1 MKQSVFM
8 LVACLGAAVSAAPT
22 AVKPFSDYQVILD
35 RKPFGAPPDAS
46 QIPERAIP
54 VGESF
59 AASLQLSGIYELDDG
74 NLRVAVTDKKDNSY
88 FSLVLGEKD
97 DASGIELI
105 DADYDE
111 EKATLQK
118 DDQVVVLS
126 MRDSAGGQVLSA
138 AESQERV
145 KEAAERRTSYAER
158 RRLRMLERQKPVEVP
173 KPIYTGEELE
183 KHLQEYQMEVIRG
196 GNLPPLPVQLTPEND
211 AKLVAEGV
219 LPPVDD
225 AGYELVPEDEA
236 GEEEYYEEGA
246 E

>member
-1 MKQSVFM
+1 MKQWFAM
-8 LVACLGAAVSAAPT
+8 IAGGLCAVAAWAAPAT
-22 AVKPFSDYQVILD
+22 RPFEDYQVILD
-35 RKPFGAPPDAS
+35 RKPFGRPPEAV
-46 QIPERAIP
+46 QAERAVP

-97 DASGIELI
+97 EVSGIELV

-118 DDQVVVLS
+118 DGQVVVLS
-126 MRDSAGGQVLSA
+126 MRDAAGGQVLSSM
-138 AESQERV
+138 EGQERV
-145 KEAAERRTSYAER
+145 KQAEERRTSYAER

-173 KPIYTGEELE
+173 KPMYTGEELE
-183 KHLQEYQMEVIRG
+183 KHLQEYQMELIRDG
-196 GNLPPLPVQLTPEND
+196 TMPPLPVQLTPEND

-225 AGYELVPEDEA
+225 EGYEAVPEEEA
-236 GEEEYYEEGA
+236 EEYYEP
-246 E
+246 

>member
-88 FSLVLGEKD
+88 FTLVLGEKD
-97 DASGIELI
+97 AGLGIELI
-105 DADYDE
+105 DVDYE
-111 EKATLQK
+111 AEKATLQK
-118 DDQVVVLS
+118 DGQVVVLS
-126 MRDSAGGQVLSA
+126 MRDTEGGEVVPPS
-138 AESQERV
+138 EVQER
-145 KEAAERRTSYAER
+145 KKQAEERRLSYAER
-158 RRLRMLERQKPVEVP
+158 RRLRMLERQKPVEIP
-173 KPIYTGEELE
+173 KPIYTGAELE

-219 LPPVDD
+219 WPPVDEE
-225 AGYELVPEDEA
+225 GFELMPEGE
-236 GEEEYYEEGA
+236 GEEEYYEE
-246 E
+246 